1 LAMEGMSDADKQS
14 LIEEQLKILNAI
26 EAKKK
31 SQAVSAADAF
41 EQRSFSA
48 AVRAVGSSGGGL
60 HGPERTRMAMADG
73 SAVTVRCAACDTL
86 SQVTG
91 AAQFMF
97 CPTCQTVTP
106 VIGGGS
112 DDDTMAASD
121 LAQMEADAQLAQ
133 ELQKEEYESADR
145 QEERRL
151 RAEQQRERTAATSSS
166 TTANAA
172 TSGGSWMDWLGL
184 GGSTTPAAAPVARTS
199 TEEVSF
205 DHTRA
210 SGQTA
215 DPAPLFAC
223 VTDSINSAANY
234 ALSLPQDD
242 EGNVHGVDSSSLLAV
257 PQVGRNTNTK
267 PSTP

>member
-1 LAMEGMSDADKQS
+1 
-14 LIEEQLKILNAI
+14 
-26 EAKKK
+26 
-31 SQAVSAADAF
+31 
-41 EQRSFSA
+41 
-48 AVRAVGSSGGGL
+48 
-60 HGPERTRMAMADG
+60 
-73 SAVTVRCAACDTL
+73 
-86 SQVTG
+86 
-91 AAQFMF
+91 MF

-106 VIGGGS
+106 VIGGS
-112 DDDTMAASD
+112 NDDMAAMTASD

-151 RAEQQRERTAATSSS
+151 RAEQQRQAATSN
-166 TTANAA
+166 TA
-172 TSGGSWMDWLGL
+172 TSSNTTGGSSWMDWLGL
-184 GGSTTPAAAPVARTS
+184 GGNTTPAAAPVTRTS

-215 DPAPLFAC
+215 GPAPLFAC